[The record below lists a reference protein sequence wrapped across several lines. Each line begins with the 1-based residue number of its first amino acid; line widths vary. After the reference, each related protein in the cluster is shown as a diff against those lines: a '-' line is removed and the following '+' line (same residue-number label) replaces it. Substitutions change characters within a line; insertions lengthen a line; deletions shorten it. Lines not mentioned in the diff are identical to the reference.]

1 MTIDSIFIGVISVCG
16 FLMAWEFK
24 RKNKKK

>member
-1 MTIDSIFIGVISVCG
+1 MITDSVLVGVISVCG
-16 FLMAWEFK
+16 FLIAWEYK